1 MNAMI
6 ERLKEIKFRQPKYIL
21 PAILYP
27 LLIGAGYLIIDMF
40 STKIEDLPD
49 KDLQTTEYLNSNLPQ
64 AQIQKGDGI
73 GGKYEN
79 MQKSFGRI
87 GDLSAVEN
95 IDRDEDD
102 MKEEY
107 DSHYTEEDLAI
118 MDSVS
123 SARELEEL
131 QRAQR
136 MQKEL
141 EESLLRGQEISF
153 GGEYSPMLTDDE
165 RLRRSEER
173 ERQAMAE
180 LEKALAET
188 RLKAQQAT
196 QLPEDGQ
203 EQPAPESVRT
213 GSVNVNTGAVTE
225 LSEHS
230 EPEEMVKR
238 RRPVS
243 DFFNTIRS
251 SRHESSLISAIIDE
265 DIRAVEGSR
274 VRLRLLDDVDMGEVS
289 MRCGDYVYAIMSGF
303 GSQRV
308 KGTVSSVL
316 VGDRL
321 VKVSMSLY
329 DTDGL
334 EGLYIPE
341 STFRETAKDVS
352 SSALSGNMNLGTASA
367 GNSLSQWGMQAMQN
381 AYQKSTGAMSKA
393 IKKNSAELKYGT
405 FVYLVNGKE
414 KK

>member
-1 MNAMI
+1 MI

-107 DSHYTEEDLAI
+107 DSHYTDEDLAI

-141 EESLLRGQEISF
+141 EESLLRGQEMSF
-153 GGEYSPMLTDDE
+153 AGEYNPMLTEDE
-165 RLRRSEER
+165 RLARSQQR
-173 ERQAMAE
+173 EQQAMAE
-180 LEKALAET
+180 LEKALAEA

-196 QLPEDGQ
+196 DLPQDVP
-203 EQPAPESVRT
+203 EQAPETVHT
-213 GSVNVNTGAVTE
+213 GSVNVNAGAVTE
-225 LSEHS
+225 PSEHS

-274 VRLRLLDDVDMGEVS
+274 VRLRLLDDVDMGDVS
-289 MRCGDYVYAIMSGF
+289 LRCGDYVYAIMSGF

-334 EGLYIPE
+334 EGLYVPE
-341 STFRETAKDVS
+341 STFRETAKDVT
-352 SSALSGNMNLGTASA
+352 SSALAGNMNLGSA
-367 GNSLSQWGMQAMQN
+367 TPGSSLSQWGMQAIQN
-381 AYQKSTGAMSKA
+381 AYQKSTGAVSKA
-393 IKKNSAELKYGT
+393 IKKNTAELKYGT
-405 FVYLVNGKE
+405 FVYLVNGRDRK
-414 KK
+414 

>member
-1 MNAMI
+1 MI

-141 EESLLRGQEISF
+141 EESLLRGQEMSF

-289 MRCGDYVYAIMSGF
+289 LQCGDYVYAIMSGF

-341 STFRETAKDVS
+341 STFRETAKDVT
-352 SSALSGNMNLGTASA
+352 SSALAGNMNLGSA
-367 GNSLSQWGMQAMQN
+367 TPGSSLSQWGMQAVQN
-381 AYQKSTGAMSKA
+381 AYQKSTGAVSKA

-405 FVYLVNGKE
+405 FVYLVNGRE